1 MNDIRKPTTVLVVD
15 DHPAIRTTMT
25 DVLEAE
31 GFKPDHA
38 ENGSEAIEKCLAN
51 EYDFVLLDMQMPDMN
66 GVEVLRQLKAKKRY
80 HSKFIVI
87 TAFSIQELE
96 DQACELGIY
105 AFLRKPI
112 KVEKIIEIIRDNRGI
127 SILLHLE
134 DKHLRCGIT
143 HLLEDS
149 GFIVTTTKNHDDALN
164 QLRQINYNFVIYD
177 SDSPGIE
184 QDAIQR
190 TIKSM
195 DSDTTCVETNEDEAP
210 KQVSIRINQLI
221 EQAKKVAA

>member
-1 MNDIRKPTTVLVVD
+1 MSDQRKSTTVLVVD
-15 DHPAIRTTMT
+15 DHPAIRSTMT

-31 GFKPDHA
+31 GFIPEHA
-38 ENGSEAIEKCLAN
+38 ENGSDAIRKCIEN
-51 EYDFVLLDMQMPDMN
+51 DYDFVLLDMQMPDMN
-66 GVEVLRQLKAKKRY
+66 GVEVLRQLKAKNRY

-134 DKHLRCGIT
+134 DTHLRTGIS

-149 GFIVTTTKNHDDALN
+149 GFLVTTTKNHDDALN

-190 TIKSM
+190 TIKTM
-195 DSDTTCVETNEDEAP
+195 NSDTHCVETNEDESP
-210 KQVSIRINQLI
+210 KQVSNRIKQLI

>member
-87 TAFSIQELE
+87 TAFSHS
-96 DQACELGIY
+96 GTRRPS
-105 AFLRKPI
+105 LRTG
-112 KVEKIIEIIRDNRGI
+112 N
-127 SILLHLE
+127 
-134 DKHLRCGIT
+134 LRLSPET
-143 HLLEDS
+143 HQSRKD
-149 GFIVTTTKNHDDALN
+149 H
-164 QLRQINYNFVIYD
+164 
-177 SDSPGIE
+177 
-184 QDAIQR
+184 
-190 TIKSM
+190 
-195 DSDTTCVETNEDEAP
+195 
-210 KQVSIRINQLI
+210 
-221 EQAKKVAA
+221 